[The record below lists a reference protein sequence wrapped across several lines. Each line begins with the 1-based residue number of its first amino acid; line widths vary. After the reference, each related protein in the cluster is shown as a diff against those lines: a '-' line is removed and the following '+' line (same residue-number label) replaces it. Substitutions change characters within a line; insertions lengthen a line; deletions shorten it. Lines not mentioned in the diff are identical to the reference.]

1 MQPGKFPPKGSS
13 PYERNGEYPV
23 ERAKKAEVI
32 ASLQKTLES
41 TESIVVTQNAGLTA
55 AQVSE
60 LRVKT
65 RKEGVNFKVSKN
77 RLVLRALKGT
87 RFEGI
92 GPMLKGPVGLATSQD
107 AVAAAKII
115 ANFAK
120 DNEQLVIVGG
130 ALGDKILDKSAV
142 EALSKLPSL
151 DELRGK
157 LVGLLQAPAQRLATL
172 AQAPAAQ
179 VARVIGAYA
188 NKG

>member
-1 MQPGKFPPKGSS
+1 MD
-13 PYERNGEYPV
+13 
-23 ERAKKAEVI
+23 RAKKAEVV
-32 ASLQKTLES
+32 SDLQKTLGEI
-41 TESIVVTQNAGLTA
+41 ESIVVTQNTGLTA

-60 LRVKT
+60 LRVRT
-65 RKEGVNFKVSKN
+65 RKEGVDFKVSKN

-92 GPMLKGPVGLATSQD
+92 GPMLKGPVGIATSKD

-120 DNEQLVIVGG
+120 DNEKLVIVGG
-130 ALGDKILDKSAV
+130 SLGDKVLDTAAV
-142 EALSKLPSL
+142 VALSKLPSL

-172 AQAPAAQ
+172 SQAPAAQ
-179 VARVIGAYA
+179 VARVISAYA
-188 NKG
+188 SKG

>member
-1 MQPGKFPPKGSS
+1 MD
-13 PYERNGEYPV
+13 
-23 ERAKKAEVI
+23 RAKKAEVV
-32 ASLQKTLES
+32 SDLQKTLGEI
-41 TESIVVTQNAGLTA
+41 ESIVVTQNMGLTA
-55 AQVSE
+55 GQVSE

-65 RKEGVNFKVSKN
+65 RKEGVDFKVSKN

-92 GPMLKGPVGLATSQD
+92 GPMLKGPVGIASSKD

-120 DNEQLVIVGG
+120 DNEKLVIVGG
-130 ALGDKILDKSAV
+130 ALGDKVLDTAAV
-142 EALSKLPSL
+142 VALSKLPSL

-172 AQAPAAQ
+172 SQAPAAQ
-179 VARVIGAYA
+179 VARVISAYA
-188 NKG
+188 SKG

>member
-1 MQPGKFPPKGSS
+1 MD
-13 PYERNGEYPV
+13 
-23 ERAKKAEVI
+23 RAQKAETV
-32 ASLQKTLES
+32 AELQKTFSE
-41 TESIVVTQNAGLTA
+41 TESIVVTQNLGLNA
-55 AQVSE
+55 SQASE
-60 LRVKT
+60 LRV
-65 RKEGVNFKVSKN
+65 RMRNEGVRFKVSKN

-92 GPMLKGPVGLATSQD
+92 GPLLKGPVGIATSQD
-107 AVAAAKII
+107 AVAAAKVA

-130 ALGDKILDKSAV
+130 ALGEKLLDKAEI

-172 AQAPAAQ
+172 SQAPAAQ

-188 NKG
+188 QKG

>member
-1 MQPGKFPPKGSS
+1 MD
-13 PYERNGEYPV
+13 
-23 ERAKKAEVI
+23 RAKKAEVI
-32 ASLQKTLES
+32 ADLQETLGGVESL
-41 TESIVVTQNAGLTA
+41 VVTKNLGLTA

-60 LRVKT
+60 LRVRM
-65 RKEGVNFKVSKN
+65 RKEGVDFKVSKN

-92 GPMLKGPVGLATSQD
+92 GPLLKGPVGIASSKD
-107 AVAAAKII
+107 AVAAAKIA

-120 DNEQLVIVGG
+120 DNEKLVILGG
-130 ALGDKILDKSAV
+130 ALGDKVLDTAAV
-142 EALSKLPSL
+142 VALSKLPSL

-172 AQAPAAQ
+172 SQAPAAQ

-188 NKG
+188 QKG

>member
-1 MQPGKFPPKGSS
+1 MD
-13 PYERNGEYPV
+13 
-23 ERAKKAEVI
+23 RAQKAEFV
-32 ASLQKTLES
+32 AELQKTFSE
-41 TESIVVTQNAGLTA
+41 TEAVVVTQNLGLNA
-55 AQVSE
+55 AQSSE
-60 LRVKT
+60 LRVRM

-92 GPMLKGPVGLATSQD
+92 GPMLKGPVGIATSQD
-107 AVAAAKII
+107 SVAAAKVA

-130 ALGDKILDKSAV
+130 ALGDKLLTKAEI

-151 DELRGK
+151 NELRGK

-172 AQAPAAQ
+172 SQAPAAQ

-188 NKG
+188 QKG